1 MIPSKQNID
10 LPEPMKD
17 HVILNL
23 NETTSILIGGVTL
36 ISLFS
41 ANTYYFNH
49 ITNTWTDGPNLKIGR
64 SQHKA
69 RVIKDKGNNQ
79 EHIVVVG
86 GQFLLPT
93 NTVEILFQG
102 QKTWTA
108 GTLGQKRV
116 HY

>member
-1 MIPSKQNID
+1 MTP
-10 LPEPMKD
+10 
-17 HVILNL
+17 
-23 NETTSILIGGVTL
+23 

-41 ANTYYFNH
+41 AKTYYFNH